1 MKTSSERRVR
11 RNVRKLLG
19 NSRLVTVLLD
29 DGLLRLVLF
38 LGIAVATSAA
48 VLLAPVWITVPRGVQ
63 PAPRLSV
70 WNLLAAKRLNYSA
83 GLVAGGG
90 VPEHSGSLL
99 RQACERNPGS
109 VEAHQNLA
117 AHYLRLGM
125 VSEELRGEARS
136 RAVWLIRL
144 DAKHEKSLV
153 LAAQVLDLLRLRPVL
168 LEETAQLP
176 KPWPQVI
183 TRLRLS
189 ALLSLDLRTEFLREA
204 AGLTSQERAQLPFK
218 AYLAAAEVLGRS
230 PNAASALEDLRK
242 PTSDPSLAK
251 ETLKLWFWSALGI
264 GDIDSARL
272 ALRKLVERQ
281 ADETLDHV
289 RLWRSMAQH
298 NRTSEAADLLSER
311 FPEPVLLSE
320 AILTAE
326 VMVVLRKDG
335 RALQFLDQALSR
347 WPQGFQLWA
356 LQWDILDR
364 LEDPQALRASALKSR
379 ELAAENGNIQAL
391 SYLMEAKADLAL
403 RLPKES
409 ENALARSKDF
419 KLDDPD
425 AAIASARVL
434 LALKRFSD
442 VEPTLLPFKKDLD
455 RVARYWLV
463 LHDLAAA
470 TKSPPLFLQSAKALV
485 GVDPNSLEFGLKL
498 AAALVFNREEPTRA
512 LETTGGL
519 KARGVDSAFLKILHA
534 QALLLNKR
542 RDEAEALLG
551 SVPAGKLTAIEEA
564 NYRLARALAASDR
577 RKGAEWVSR
586 LSASDLF
593 PEQIAW
599 LESSGFSLNAR

>member
-38 LGIAVATSAA
+38 IGIAVAASAA

-63 PAPRLSV
+63 PAPRLSL

-83 GLVAGGG
+83 GLATGGG

-109 VEAHQNLA
+109 IEAHQNLA
-117 AHYLRLGM
+117 AHYLQLGM

-136 RAVWLIRL
+136 KAVWLIRL

-168 LEETAQLP
+168 LDETAKLP
-176 KPWPQVI
+176 KPWPHEI

-189 ALLSLDLRTEFLREA
+189 ALLSLDLRAEFLREA
-204 AGLTSQERAQLPFK
+204 AGLTSKERGQLPFK
-218 AYLAAAEVLGRS
+218 AYLAAAEVLGGS
-230 PNAASALEDLRK
+230 KNAASALEELRQ
-242 PTSDPSLAK
+242 PTSDPALAK

-264 GDIDSARL
+264 GDVDSARL

-289 RLWRSMAQH
+289 RLWRSMAQL
-298 NRTSEAADLLSER
+298 NRASEAAELLSER
-311 FPEPVLLSE
+311 FPDPVLLSE

-326 VMVVLRKDG
+326 VMVVLRNDV
-335 RALQFLDQALSR
+335 RALQFLDHALIR

-364 LEDPQALRASALKSR
+364 LEDPHALRASALKAR
-379 ELAAENGNIQAL
+379 ELAAENGNIQAV
-391 SYLMEAKADLAL
+391 SYLMEAKANLAL
-403 RLPKES
+403 RLQKES
-409 ENALARSKDF
+409 ENALARSKEF

-434 LALKRFSD
+434 LSLKRFSD
-442 VEPTLLPFKKDLD
+442 VEPTLIPFKKNLD

-463 LHDLAAA
+463 LNDLGAA
-470 TKSPPLFLQSAKALV
+470 TKSTPLLLQSARALT
-485 GVDPNSLEFGLKL
+485 GLDSNSLDFGVKL
-498 AAALVFNREEPTRA
+498 ASALVFNREEPTRA
-512 LETTGGL
+512 LDATGAL
-519 KARGVDSAFLKILHA
+519 RAKGVDSAFLKILHA

-542 RDEAEALLG
+542 RDEADALLG
-551 SVPAGKLTAIEEA
+551 SVPPGKLTSLEEA

-577 RKGAEWVSR
+577 RKGADWISR

-599 LESSGFSLNAR
+599 LESSGFSLSSR